1 MRSLYKRLKS
11 NTRFQEIY
19 LWSFFMLA
27 LLTFFFDAISPN
39 CLATKCLKD
48 FIMPVL
54 NPLVFLIFGIINTE
68 NEKIEH
74 KLNKH

>member
-1 MRSLYKRLKS
+1 MRRLYKRLKS
-11 NTRFQEIY
+11 NTRIQVIY
-19 LWSFFMLA
+19 LWIFFMSA

-54 NPLVFLIFGIINTE
+54 SPFVFLIFGMIITE
-68 NEKIEH
+68 NDEILQKI
-74 KLNKH
+74 NKH

>member
-19 LWSFFMLA
+19 LWIFFMFA
-27 LLTFFFDAISPN
+27 LLN
-39 CLATKCLKD
+39 CLVTKCLKD

-54 NPLVFLIFGIINTE
+54 SPLVFLIFGMINTE

>member
-1 MRSLYKRLKS
+1 MS
-11 NTRFQEIY
+11 
-19 LWSFFMLA
+19 A

-54 NPLVFLIFGIINTE
+54 SPFVFLIFGMIITE
-68 NEKIEH
+68 NDEILKKI
-74 KLNKH
+74 NKH